1 MPDLRSHV
9 SRGVWLVKRVQSRP
23 ERESVQ
29 RLGGRRRSTRASH
42 HTYHTSRVS
51 TLVVSNMVNRAPYG
65 IEASCGKTETGKKRS
80 SFSKFCTAGHRLV
93 GGWPVDPARKKVRK
107 SSQLFRRL
115 NQAQE
120 QQRAGQTG
128 RDGKRCAALLG
139 LTRRGWHPAG
149 RGQLPGST
157 TGKATTEA
165 LAVDAICLPSDMLQD
180 RI

>member
-1 MPDLRSHV
+1 MLGHHQSI
-9 SRGVWLVKRVQSRP
+9 GLAEKRLFP
-23 ERESVQ
+23 
-29 RLGGRRRSTRASH
+29 LDYT
-42 HTYHTSRVS
+42 
-51 TLVVSNMVNRAPYG
+51 P
-65 IEASCGKTETGKKRS
+65 KRS
-80 SFSKFCTAGHRLV
+80 QSLKTIDFAPAPGFSAQLV
-93 GGWPVDPARKKVRK
+93 KKVRK

-120 QQRAGQTG
+120 QQRSGQTG

-139 LTRRGWHPAG
+139 LTRRGRHPAG

>member
-1 MPDLRSHV
+1 
-9 SRGVWLVKRVQSRP
+9 
-23 ERESVQ
+23 
-29 RLGGRRRSTRASH
+29 
-42 HTYHTSRVS
+42 
-51 TLVVSNMVNRAPYG
+51 MVNCLMVQISR
-65 IEASCGKTETGKKRS
+65 KTETGKKWS

-120 QQRAGQTG
+120 QQRSGQTG

-139 LTRRGWHPAG
+139 LTRRGRHPAG

-180 RI
+180 RIWGLSCKGAQLVEGQVEQVGSAYLGG

>member
-1 MPDLRSHV
+1 
-9 SRGVWLVKRVQSRP
+9 
-23 ERESVQ
+23 
-29 RLGGRRRSTRASH
+29 
-42 HTYHTSRVS
+42 
-51 TLVVSNMVNRAPYG
+51 MVNCLMVQILR
-65 IEASCGKTETGKKRS
+65 KTETGKKWS

-120 QQRAGQTG
+120 QQRSVQTG

-139 LTRRGWHPAG
+139 LTRRGRHPAG

-180 RI
+180 RIWGLSCKAAFLVEGQVEQVGSAYLGG

>member
-1 MPDLRSHV
+1 M
-9 SRGVWLVKRVQSRP
+9 
-23 ERESVQ
+23 
-29 RLGGRRRSTRASH
+29 
-42 HTYHTSRVS
+42 
-51 TLVVSNMVNRAPYG
+51 
-65 IEASCGKTETGKKRS
+65 
-80 SFSKFCTAGHRLV
+80 
-93 GGWPVDPARKKVRK
+93 RK

-139 LTRRGWHPAG
+139 LTRRGWHPAR

-180 RI
+180 RIWGLSCKAAFLVEGQVEQVGSAYLGG

>member
-1 MPDLRSHV
+1 
-9 SRGVWLVKRVQSRP
+9 
-23 ERESVQ
+23 
-29 RLGGRRRSTRASH
+29 
-42 HTYHTSRVS
+42 
-51 TLVVSNMVNRAPYG
+51 MVNRAPCSFLRKDG
-65 IEASCGKTETGKKRS
+65 NGEEMELVLEILHCWPPTCRGMTSRSCPEKGEE
-80 SFSKFCTAGHRLV
+80 V
-93 GGWPVDPARKKVRK
+93 EP
-107 SSQLFRRL
+107 LFRRL

-180 RI
+180 RIWGRSRAVEPQQRGDEQNERGHLSLPRSL

>member
-1 MPDLRSHV
+1 
-9 SRGVWLVKRVQSRP
+9 
-23 ERESVQ
+23 
-29 RLGGRRRSTRASH
+29 
-42 HTYHTSRVS
+42 
-51 TLVVSNMVNRAPYG
+51 MVNCLMVQILR
-65 IEASCGKTETGKKRS
+65 KTETGKKRS

-157 TGKATTEA
+157 TGKATTKA

-180 RI
+180 RIWGLSCNAAFLVEGQVEQVGSAYLGG

>member
-1 MPDLRSHV
+1 
-9 SRGVWLVKRVQSRP
+9 
-23 ERESVQ
+23 
-29 RLGGRRRSTRASH
+29 
-42 HTYHTSRVS
+42 
-51 TLVVSNMVNRAPYG
+51 MVNCLMVQILR
-65 IEASCGKTETGKKRS
+65 KTETGKKWS

-120 QQRAGQTG
+120 QQRSGQTG

-139 LTRRGWHPAG
+139 LTRRGRHPAG

-157 TGKATTEA
+157 TGKATTKA

>member
-1 MPDLRSHV
+1 
-9 SRGVWLVKRVQSRP
+9 
-23 ERESVQ
+23 
-29 RLGGRRRSTRASH
+29 
-42 HTYHTSRVS
+42 
-51 TLVVSNMVNRAPYG
+51 MVNCLMVQILR
-65 IEASCGKTETGKKRS
+65 KTETGKKCWS

-120 QQRAGQTG
+120 QQRSGQTG

>member
-1 MPDLRSHV
+1 MRVPRNGKILR
-9 SRGVWLVKRVQSRP
+9 QSLCWHCTLL
-23 ERESVQ
+23 
-29 RLGGRRRSTRASH
+29 LGLP
-42 HTYHTSRVS
+42 SRVS
-51 TLVVSNMVNRAPYG
+51 GFSSPRTW
-65 IEASCGKTETGKKRS
+65 RS
-80 SFSKFCTAGHRLV
+80 IAERTT
-93 GGWPVDPARKKVRK
+93 WPVDPARKKVRK

-120 QQRAGQTG
+120 QQRSGQTG

-180 RI
+180 RIWGLSCKAAFLVEGQVEQVGSAYLGG

>member
-1 MPDLRSHV
+1 
-9 SRGVWLVKRVQSRP
+9 
-23 ERESVQ
+23 
-29 RLGGRRRSTRASH
+29 
-42 HTYHTSRVS
+42 
-51 TLVVSNMVNRAPYG
+51 MVNCLMVQILR
-65 IEASCGKTETGKKRS
+65 KTETGKKRS

-139 LTRRGWHPAG
+139 LTRQCGTWECSLFTLEEHSLSRWARSQRSDALFGKRNYPMLTASA
-149 RGQLPGST
+149 LGS
-157 TGKATTEA
+157 EA
-165 LAVDAICLPSDMLQD
+165 LPPRPSA
-180 RI
+180 